1 MKTSLFIG
9 TTLLSSLLVAADLD
23 SEAFEAHEACYSF
36 SKGSNASDQD
46 YDEAFKW
53 CSKAAEFGGYNSL
66 VSLAELYL
74 LGNGT
79 EVDLKKAEELYRLA
93 DKEGNASAQ
102 LMAFSIYNKHLQSET
117 TSEEKAIGLFYLMQ
131 LAKSGR
137 QPAVELQRRL
147 FSDAEL

>member
-9 TTLLSSLLVAADLD
+9 TTLLSSLLVAVELD

-36 SKGSNASDQD
+36 SKGNNASDQD

-93 DKEGNASAQ
+93 DKEGNASPQ
-102 LMAFSIYNKHLQSET
+102 LMAFSLYSET
-117 TSEEKAIGLFYLMQ
+117 TSEEKALGLFYLMQ
-131 LAKSGR
+131 LTKSGR

-147 FSDAEL
+147 SSDAEL